1 MASGTDVFLS
11 YNYGQDESDR
21 NNHERVSII
30 SEELRKIGYK
40 IWFDEEHIWGDTAEK
55 IYQEIEQSRGV
66 IFFITSRYHD
76 KVNSM
81 NARDCCQLEFNYAA
95 RMKTRFKMVPV
106 VMDKCMVDKSRWTGL
121 IGLHLGGEIYVNMSG
136 DLKNR
141 TYLNEQMK
149 VLQNELQRKGIHP
162 TPGIFCSFFIFQ
174 YSSEES
180 SSIYSK
186 NISLKNLR
194 NCISTFF
201 CLVIILFNMDL
212 YTLAFPAQ
220 SFEKLVFRVFF
231 SLCFL
236 LFFYIFIDFQ
246 TFIKLLF
253 E

>member
-11 YNYGQDESDR
+11 YNWGQDESDR
-21 NNHERVSII
+21 NNHDRVSII
-30 SEELRKIGYK
+30 NKELKKIGYQT
-40 IWFDEEHIWGDTAEK
+40 WFDTERLLGSIAEK
-55 IYQEIEQSRGV
+55 MSQGIEQSRGV
-66 IFFITSRYHD
+66 IVFITSRYHD

-81 NARDCCQLEFNYAA
+81 NASDNCQLEFKYAA
-95 RMKTRFKMVPV
+95 RKKTRLKMVPV
-106 VMDKCMVDKSRWTGL
+106 VMEKCMVDTKRWTGL
-121 IGLHLGGEIYVNMSG
+121 IGMHLGGEIYVNMSG
-136 DLKNR
+136 DLKNS

-149 VLQNELQRKGIHP
+149 VLQNVLQCKGIHP

-212 YTLAFPAQ
+212 YTLAFPTH

-231 SLCFL
+231 SLRFL
-236 LFFYIFIDFQ
+236 LFFYVFIDFQ

>member
-11 YNYGQDESDR
+11 YNWGQDESDR
-21 NNHERVSII
+21 NNHDRVSII
-30 SEELRKIGYK
+30 NKELKKIGYQT
-40 IWFDEEHIWGDTAEK
+40 WFDTERLLGSIAEK
-55 IYQEIEQSRGV
+55 MSQGIEQSRGV
-66 IFFITSRYHD
+66 IVFITSRYHD

-81 NARDCCQLEFNYAA
+81 NASDNCQLEFKYAA
-95 RMKTRFKMVPV
+95 RKKTRLKMVPV
-106 VMDKCMVDKSRWTGL
+106 VMEKCMVDTKRWTGL
-121 IGLHLGGEIYVNMSG
+121 IGMHLGGEIYVNMSG
-136 DLKNR
+136 DLKNS

-149 VLQNELQRKGIHP
+149 VLQNVLQCKGIHP

-212 YTLAFPAQ
+212 YTLAFPTH

-231 SLCFL
+231 SLRSL
-236 LFFYIFIDFQ
+236 LFFYVFIDFQ

>member
-1 MASGTDVFLS
+1 MASGTDVFLCH
-11 YNYGQDESDR
+11 NWGQDESDR
-21 NNHERVSII
+21 NNHDRVSII
-30 SEELRKIGYK
+30 NEELKKIGYQT
-40 IWFDEEHIWGDTAEK
+40 WFDAERMWGGIVEK
-55 IYQEIEQSRGV
+55 MSQGIEQSRGV
-66 IFFITSRYHD
+66 IVFITSRYHD

-81 NARDCCQLEFNYAA
+81 NASDNCQLEFNYAA
-95 RMKTRFKMVPV
+95 RKKTRFKMVPV
-106 VMDKCMVDKSRWTGL
+106 VMEKCMVDTSRWTGS
-121 IGLHLGGEIYVNMSG
+121 IGMHLGGEIYVNMSG

-149 VLQNELQRKGIHP
+149 VLQNELQCKGIHP

-186 NISLKNLR
+186 NISLKNFR

-201 CLVIILFNMDL
+201 FLVIILFNMDL

-231 SLCFL
+231 PLCFL